1 VKKQIVFLCLALFS
15 FLFLP
20 FSASADSY
28 TVGYGD
34 VLKITVYNHPD
45 LETKVSVNDSGQ
57 ILMPLLGHVAV
68 KGKTIGEISDL
79 LAVKLADGY
88 IVSPQIN
95 VFIEAYGSKCYVTG
109 EVVKPDAY
117 VISDDTTVIKVI
129 TLAGGFTGK
138 ASRGGVSIIRKDG
151 DKEIVMTDAPLDT
164 FVKKNDVVVVLE
176 SFF

>member
-1 VKKQIVFLCLALFS
+1 MKNQLSFLCFALLCLLS
-15 FLFLP
+15 LP
-20 FSASADSY
+20 PSVGADSY

-34 VLKITVYNHPD
+34 VLKITVYDHPD
-45 LETKVSVNDSGQ
+45 LETKVSVNDTGH

-68 KGKTIGEISDL
+68 KDKTIGEISDL

-88 IVSPQIN
+88 ILAPQIN
-95 VFIEAYGSKCYVTG
+95 VFIETYGSKCYVTG

-117 VISDDTTVIKVI
+117 VISGDTTVIKAI

-138 ASRGGVSIIRKDG
+138 AARGSVKIIRKIG
-151 DKEIVMTDAPLDT
+151 DQETIMSDVPLDT
-164 FVKKNDVVVVLE
+164 LVKKNDVVVVLE

>member
-1 VKKQIVFLCLALFS
+1 MKKQFSFFCLALFS
-15 FLFLP
+15 LLALP

-34 VLKITVYNHPD
+34 VLRITVYDHPD
-45 LETKVSVNDSGQ
+45 LETKVNVNDTGH
-57 ILMPLLGHVAV
+57 ILMPLLGPVAV

-79 LAVKLADGY
+79 LATKLADGY
-88 IVSPQIN
+88 IVAPQIN

-117 VISDDTTVIKVI
+117 VISDDTTVIKAI
-129 TLAGGFTGK
+129 TLAGGFNGK
-138 ASRGGVSIIRKDG
+138 AAKGGVTIIRKIG
-151 DKEIVMTDAPLDT
+151 DKETIMKDVPLDT
-164 FVKKNDVVVVLE
+164 FVQKNDVVVVLE

>member
-1 VKKQIVFLCLALFS
+1 MKKQPSFFGLALF
-15 FLFLP
+15 FLLSLP
-20 FSASADSY
+20 FSAGADSY

-34 VLKITVYNHPD
+34 VLRISVYDHPN
-45 LETKVSVNDSGQ
+45 LETKVSVNDTGH
-57 ILMPLLGHVAV
+57 ILMPLLGPVAV

-79 LAVKLADGY
+79 LAAKLADGY
-88 IVSPQIN
+88 ILTPQIN

-117 VISDDTTVIKVI
+117 IISDDTTVIKAI

-138 ASRGGVSIIRKDG
+138 AAKGGVTIIRKID
-151 DKEIVMTDAPLDT
+151 DQEKIMNNVPMDT
-164 FVKKNDVVVVLE
+164 LVKKNDVVVVLE

>member
-1 VKKQIVFLCLALFS
+1 MKKQFYFFCLALLCLLS
-15 FLFLP
+15 LP
-20 FSASADSY
+20 FSAGADSY
-28 TVGYGD
+28 KVGYGD
-34 VLKITVYNHPD
+34 VLKISVYDHPD
-45 LETKVSVNDSGQ
+45 LETKVSVNDTGH

-88 IVSPQIN
+88 IRAPQIN

-117 VISDDTTVIKVI
+117 VISDDTTVIKAI
-129 TLAGGFTGK
+129 TIAGGFTGK
-138 ASRGGVSIIRKDG
+138 AARGSVTIIRKIG
-151 DKEIVMTDAPLDT
+151 EQENVMKDVPLDT
-164 FVKKNDVVVVLE
+164 FVQKNDVVVVQE